1 MFWKLKSR
9 TFSLVRSSCLF
20 IDDWYWT
27 DYWCLFL
34 SSSAASLSCSTVNTS
49 WRETPPCP
57 RRPPGSSSTAKS
69 VTAAR
74 LQTPDQT
81 PHPWQG
87 GNQCCHVQQNWCCPA
102 ARVLLQ
108 NPPPESSSWT
118 LLQSPWPP
126 PEPLI
131 SWDSSPQTFSSVPGK
146 CSNLLVFLCSPAE
159 EFWVG
164 EHLGEASPGS
174 KMAECLRR
182 KTAHEEVKDVRRLC
196 DKEDKHKWM
205 MGAREAKLWRSS
217 GQVERISTITTLQLA
232 TFSESERRILIFS

>member
-108 NPPPESSSWT
+108 S
-118 LLQSPWPP
+118 PP
-126 PEPLI
+126 PEPSSRVHDLLLNP
-131 SWDSSPQTFSSVPGK
+131 SSPETPLLRPSPLYQENALACLYFFAPLQRSFGWGNIWGRRALAVKWLNVCEGK
-146 CSNLLVFLCSPAE
+146 QPM
-159 EFWVG
+159 
-164 EHLGEASPGS
+164 
-174 KMAECLRR
+174 K
-182 KTAHEEVKDVRRLC
+182 K
-196 DKEDKHKWM
+196 
-205 MGAREAKLWRSS
+205 
-217 GQVERISTITTLQLA
+217 
-232 TFSESERRILIFS
+232 